1 MIFFPSF
8 SFSFPF
14 LPVPHPISSFTHPLW
29 TRSQAG
35 MYCVCF
41 YRHFSQGKLQSVR
54 KRVEIRDI
62 AVPPSSFFLLPPPY
76 PKCAQVGQ
84 WGSTSVPTLMGMV
97 IATHPYLVQKLS
109 TWDSFIPPPL
119 FFFFPNQLRFLVV
132 HWTWVFLDCRSVGD
146 SRICFFL
153 PCLPLCLLLRSDQ
166 LKALMEKEEWDRIWK
181 GQNQDA
187 KGGRT
192 RDCPPKL

>member
-1 MIFFPSF
+1 MIFFPAF
-8 SFSFPF
+8 SFPFPF

-35 MYCVCF
+35 MYCVRF

-54 KRVEIRDI
+54 KRVEKRDI

-84 WGSTSVPTLMGMV
+84 CGSTTVPTLMGMV
-97 IATHPYLVQKLS
+97 MPTHPYLVQKLS
-109 TWDSFIPPPL
+109 TWDNF

-146 SRICFFL
+146 RGCLFFSSL
-153 PCLPLCLLLRSDQ
+153 SPSV
-166 LKALMEKEEWDRIWK
+166 
-181 GQNQDA
+181 
-187 KGGRT
+187 
-192 RDCPPKL
+192 PPAEVRPT